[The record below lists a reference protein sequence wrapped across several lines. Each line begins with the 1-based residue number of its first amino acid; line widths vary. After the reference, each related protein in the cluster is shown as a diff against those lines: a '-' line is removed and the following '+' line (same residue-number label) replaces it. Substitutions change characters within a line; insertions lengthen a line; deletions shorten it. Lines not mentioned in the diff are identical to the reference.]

1 MIDVALTPATA
12 RPAPT
17 TVVIDVLRATSTI
30 VSALHAGYE
39 RVRCVPDLDAA
50 RALAAP
56 GRVLAGE
63 RGCRRPHG
71 FALGNSPSETFPP
84 RGEELVLTTTNG
96 VPALALAALLSPRVL
111 VASLLNLDAVIERLD
126 GDTQILCSGTDGRL
140 GLDDVY
146 VAGRIAQ
153 RLGLGTDAARVAK
166 AVATGDARTV
176 LADSA
181 GGRALIAAGL
191 GSDLDVCARE
201 SVVAEVPRLI
211 DITNMIIENVS

>member
-1 MIDVALTPATA
+1 MVDVALTPDTA

-30 VSALHAGYE
+30 VSALHAGYA

-50 RALAAP
+50 RALKAP

-71 FALGNSPSETFPP
+71 FALGNSPSEASRP
-84 RGEELVLTTTNG
+84 RGDELVLTTTNG
-96 VPALALAALLSPRVL
+96 VPALALAAALSPRVL
-111 VASLLNLDAVIERLD
+111 VACLLNLDAVIEQLD

-146 VAGRIAQ
+146 VAGRIAA
-153 RLGLGTDAARVAK
+153 RLGVGTDAARVAQ

-176 LADSA
+176 LEQSA
-181 GGRALIAAGL
+181 GGRALVAAGL

-201 SVVAEVPRLI
+201 SITTVVPKLI
-211 DITNMIIENVS
+211 DKSQMIIA

>member
-30 VSALHAGYE
+30 VSALHAGYR

-63 RGCRRPHG
+63 RGCKRPHG
-71 FALGNSPSETFPP
+71 FTLGNSPSETSPP
-84 RGEELVLTTTNG
+84 RGDELVLTTTNG
-96 VPALALAALLSPRVL
+96 VPALELAARLSPRVL
-111 VASLLNLDAVIERLD
+111 VACLLNLDAIVERLD
-126 GDTQILCSGTDGRL
+126 GDTQLLCSGTDGRL

-146 VAGRIAQ
+146 VAGRIAA
-153 RLGLGTDAARVAK
+153 RLGLGTDAARVAQ

-181 GGRALIAAGL
+181 GGRALIKAGM
-191 GSDLDVCARE
+191 GSDLDLCARE
-201 SVVAEVPRLI
+201 STTHVVPQLI
-211 DITNMIIENVS
+211 DRTHMIIEQVS